1 MLDRRRGFSFRLFR
15 NRFYH
20 FHYVHSAALS
30 IYMLCGLEPGGCGEG
45 EQGNNP
51 NLETGPPTPPA
62 PPPNQPIVMIVIH
75 RLFADDKKIIVSLTE
90 RHILHQLDELSD
102 LGHRT

>member
-1 MLDRRRGFSFRLFR
+1 M
-15 NRFYH
+15 
-20 FHYVHSAALS
+20 HSAALS
-30 IYMLCGLEPGGCGEG
+30 IYMLCGFEPGGCGEG

>member
-1 MLDRRRGFSFRLFR
+1 MCILLLCLFTCFVAL
-15 NRFYH
+15 NL
-20 FHYVHSAALS
+20 VAAAA
-30 IYMLCGLEPGGCGEG
+30 G

>member
-1 MLDRRRGFSFRLFR
+1 M
-15 NRFYH
+15 
-20 FHYVHSAALS
+20 HSALS
-30 IYMLCGLEPGGCGEG
+30 IYIVSLESGGCGEG

-75 RLFADDKKIIVSLTE
+75 RLFVDDKNTIVSLTE